1 MILLFPTTNELK
13 KYLGELRPCIICNS
27 KNLESWAKLDYLE
40 AKKCRDCGM
49 ISVNP
54 HLNNEGLSKVY
65 NDYFSSR
72 LDEKESFEKR
82 KIMYKIDFNWI
93 TKFIDH
99 GKILD
104 VGCSGGQFLSIF
116 DPKKWDRQGV
126 EIDKNTAIFAKKE
139 YDIPVKIGYFPEISF
154 EEKFD
159 LVVIRGVIEH
169 FSDPISVLKKCAE
182 VLKPNGY
189 LFITAT
195 PVGNSFAFSVYR
207 EKWYLFSPLGHIH
220 FFTVD
225 LLTRVLKTFGMSLID
240 QHYPYEETPYA
251 NPEKDF
257 TKIENDIILIS
268 QGKRDQIQ
276 LSTPFPGSMMTAV
289 WQKIS

>member
-1 MILLFPTTNELK
+1 LFPPPNELK
-13 KYLGELRPCIICNS
+13 NYLGELRPCIICNG

-40 AKKCRDCGM
+40 AKKCKDCGM

-54 HLNNEGLSKVY
+54 HLNDEGLSKVY
-65 NDYFSSR
+65 ENYFSHR
-72 LDEKESFEKR
+72 LDEKELFEKR
-82 KIMYKIDFNWI
+82 KIMYKIDHDWI
-93 TKFIDH
+93 TKFINH

-104 VGCSGGQFLSIF
+104 VGCSGGQFLNTF
-116 DPKKWDRQGV
+116 DPNKWERQGV
-126 EIDKNTAIFAKKE
+126 EIDKDTAEFAKTQ
-139 YDIPVKIGYFPEISF
+139 YDIPVNIGYFPEISF

-159 LVVIRGVIEH
+159 LIVIRGVIEH

-195 PVGNSFAFSVYR
+195 PVGNSFAFDVYR
-207 EKWYLFSPLGHIH
+207 EKWHLFTPLAHIH

-225 LLTRVLKTFGMSLID
+225 LLSQILKTFGLSLID
-240 QHYPYEETPYA
+240 QHYQYEETPYA

-257 TKIENDIILIS
+257 SKIRDDIILIS
-268 QGKRDQIQ
+268 QGKQDQIKQ
-276 LSTPFPGSMMTAV
+276 SVTFSGSMMTAV
-289 WQKIS
+289 WQKI

>member
-1 MILLFPTTNELK
+1 MFPPPNELK
-13 KYLGELRPCIICNS
+13 NYLGELRPCIICNG

-40 AKKCRDCGM
+40 AKKCKDCGM

-54 HLNNEGLSKVY
+54 HLNDEGLSKVY
-65 NDYFSSR
+65 ENYFSHR
-72 LDEKESFEKR
+72 LDEKELFEKR
-82 KIMYKIDFNWI
+82 KIMYKIDHDWI
-93 TKFIDH
+93 TKFINH

-104 VGCSGGQFLSIF
+104 VGCSGGQFLNTF
-116 DPKKWDRQGV
+116 DPNKWERQGV
-126 EIDKNTAIFAKKE
+126 EIDKDTAEFAKTQ
-139 YDIPVKIGYFPEISF
+139 YDIPVNIGYFPEISF

-159 LVVIRGVIEH
+159 LIVIRGVIEH

-195 PVGNSFAFSVYR
+195 PVGNSFAFDVYR
-207 EKWYLFSPLGHIH
+207 EKWHLFTPLAHIH

-225 LLTRVLKTFGMSLID
+225 LLSQILKTFGLSLID
-240 QHYPYEETPYA
+240 QHYQYEETPYA

-257 TKIENDIILIS
+257 SKIRDDIILIS
-268 QGKRDQIQ
+268 QGKQDQIKQ
-276 LSTPFPGSMMTAV
+276 SVTFSGSMMTAV
-289 WQKIS
+289 WQKI

>member
-1 MILLFPTTNELK
+1 LFPPPNELK
-13 KYLGELRPCIICNS
+13 NYLGELRPCIICNG

-40 AKKCRDCGM
+40 AKKCKDCGM

-54 HLNNEGLSKVY
+54 HLNDEGLSKVY
-65 NDYFSSR
+65 ENYFSHR
-72 LDEKESFEKR
+72 LDEKELFEKR
-82 KIMYKIDFNWI
+82 KIMYKIDHDWI
-93 TKFIDH
+93 TKFINH

-104 VGCSGGQFLSIF
+104 VGCSGGQFLNTF
-116 DPKKWDRQGV
+116 DPNKWERQGV
-126 EIDKNTAIFAKKE
+126 EIDKDTAEFAKTQ
-139 YDIPVKIGYFPEISF
+139 YDIPVNIGYFPEISF

-159 LVVIRGVIEH
+159 LIVIRGVIEH

-195 PVGNSFAFSVYR
+195 PVGNSFAFDVYR
-207 EKWYLFSPLGHIH
+207 EKWHLFTPLAHIH

-225 LLTRVLKTFGMSLID
+225 LLSQVLKTFGMSLID
-240 QHYPYEETPYA
+240 QHYQYEETPYA

-257 TKIENDIILIS
+257 SKIRDDIILIS
-268 QGKRDQIQ
+268 QGKQDQIKQ
-276 LSTPFPGSMMTAV
+276 SVTFSGSMMTAV
-289 WQKIS
+289 WQKI

>member
-1 MILLFPTTNELK
+1 MFPPPNELK

-27 KNLESWAKLDYLE
+27 ENLESWAKLDYLE
-40 AKKCRDCGM
+40 AKKCKDCGM

-54 HLNNEGLSKVY
+54 HLNDEGLSKVY
-65 NDYFSSR
+65 QDYFSHR
-72 LDEKESFEKR
+72 LDEKELFEKR
-82 KIMYKIDFNWI
+82 KIMYKIDHDWI
-93 TKFIDH
+93 TKFINH
-99 GKILD
+99 GKVLD

-116 DPKKWDRQGV
+116 DPEKWEKQGV
-126 EIDKNTAIFAKKE
+126 EIDKDAAEFAKTE
-139 YDIPVKIGYFPEISF
+139 YGIPVNIGYFPELSF

-182 VLKPNGY
+182 VLKPNGF

-207 EKWYLFSPLGHIH
+207 EKWHLFTPLAHIH

-225 LLTRVLKTFGMSLID
+225 LLSQILKSFGMSLID
-240 QHYPYEETPYA
+240 QHYQYEETPYA

-257 TKIENDIILIS
+257 AKIQEDIVLIS
-268 QGKRDQIQ
+268 QGKQDKIKE
-276 LSTPFPGSMMTAV
+276 SVTFSGSMMTAV
-289 WQKIS
+289 WQKTQ